1 MPLTYGDVFQ
11 YIYQAYSTG
20 IAGAITAVIDRVLSA
35 ARGPLN
41 AMLVLLLMLYGYQ
54 LIAAQGAY
62 AGQAMGRLIRMGV
75 VIFLV
80 SNTSAYN
87 YYVVSLFSTGLP
99 NFFAQHIAGAPGGT
113 NPGASFD
120 VILTNMWIDTTTVW
134 RDAPGWIR
142 AMFFDFAAIAAF
154 VIVASA
160 LVLMFAVFLV
170 VQTLINVTVAIG
182 PLIILGWL
190 YDYTKKIVNGWID
203 VLITLSIVTLAVNI
217 LLELLVKAMGT
228 ALSDATLTGPANQQ
242 LFELLSISLVV
253 LVLSASV
260 VVLPRMIERIAG
272 GVAAGVGL
280 EAGRRWIRGE
290 PAWRGG
296 AQAVRYGP
304 TVAASS
310 TRGARRGAAAA
321 AQNARRIANRLR
333 GRKEG

>member
-11 YIYQAYSTG
+11 YIYQAYSSG
-20 IAGAITAVIDRVLSA
+20 IAGAITAVIDRALSA
-35 ARGPLN
+35 ARGPPDV
-41 AMLVLLLMLYGYQ
+41 MLVLLLMLYGYQ
-54 LIAAQGAY
+54 LIAAQGVHVE
-62 AGQAMGRLIRMGV
+62 QAMGRLIRMGV
-75 VIFLV
+75 VIFLIA
-80 SNTSAYN
+80 NTAAYN

-99 NFFAQHIAGAPGGT
+99 NFFAQHIAGAPGGA

-120 VILTNMWIDTTTVW
+120 AILTNMWIDTTTVW

-142 AMFFDFAAIAAF
+142 AIFFDLAAIAAF
-154 VIVASA
+154 VIVACA

-170 VQTLINVTVAIG
+170 VQTLISVTVAMG

-190 YDYTKKIVNGWID
+190 FDYTKKIVNGWID

-260 VVLPRMIERIAG
+260 VVLPRVLERIAG

-280 EAGRRWIRGE
+280 EGARHWIHGA
-290 PAWRGG
+290 PAWRTGR
-296 AQAVRYGP
+296 QI
-304 TVAASS
+304 ASQS
-310 TRGARRGAAAA
+310 APMVGSGARRGTAAA